1 MILYNQKHAIQRMNT
16 LAKEKKDFIFIINY
30 KGDGAYVEETSA
42 VNPHELLYAFPTMS
56 NVPTDETY
64 SKVPVEWHTQPL
76 TREEY
81 EREIN
86 LVKRRER
93 EGDSYLANLT

>member
-42 VNPHELLYAFPTMS
+42 VNPHELLYAF
-56 NVPTDETY
+56 
-64 SKVPVEWHTQPL
+64 L
-76 TREEY
+76 R
-81 EREIN
+81 
-86 LVKRRER
+86 
-93 EGDSYLANLT
+93 